1 MSAPIII
8 KIPLDKPALP
18 VDASVGTEIVLTGSY
33 TSRHD
38 GSVIDAATTSWPANA
53 PGGASVDAIGLIDL
67 EAGGFRMTSRDIA
80 KHEVHAIATESGGEA
95 CAAAGVS
102 SPCLV
107 LNKRIALQKRLM
119 GWDDFKNSLTGS
131 MEVAVPQKAPPPFV
145 PEPAVPYLQI
155 AAGILVGGFLGMGAW
170 RWNKRRAGSPEGQLL
185 ALSRKVKAQLERADQ
200 VVAAPLKP
208 TVDAAMKAIREKRVD
223 ASSKEGK
230 RVADALR
237 RVNER
242 LEANMRE
249 EQAAKEQEAAD
260 ELLREMESALE
271 AAEEMKRT
279 HHL

>member
-1 MSAPIII
+1 MSGPTII
-8 KIPLDKPALP
+8 KFDPQVPIVPINAPA
-18 VDASVGTEIVLTGSY
+18 GTEIVLKGSF

-38 GSVIDAATTSWPANA
+38 GSVIDAATTTWPAES
-53 PGGASVDAIGLIDL
+53 PGGAKVDAIGLFDL
-67 EAGGFRMTSRDIA
+67 ESGGLHMTSRNTA
-80 KHEVHAIATESGGEA
+80 THEVHAIVKDTGGEA
-95 CAAAGVS
+95 CAAVGVS

-107 LNKRIALQKRLM
+107 VNKQIALQRLLTQ
-119 GWDDFKNSLTGS
+119 GDYAKSLDGNLIV
-131 MEVAVPQKAPPPFV
+131 EVPEPAPPPLV
-145 PEPAVPYLQI
+145 PQPAVPYLQVGAGIAI
-155 AAGILVGGFLGMGAW
+155 AAIVCLLAL
-170 RWNKRRAGSPEGQLL
+170 RWKKGRDGSAEGQLL

-242 LEANMRE
+242 LDATMRE

-271 AAEEMKRT
+271 AAEEMKRV
-279 HHL
+279 HR

>member
-8 KIPLDKPALP
+8 KVPLDKPAIAIDVP
-18 VDASVGTEIVLTGSY
+18 QGTEIVLTGSY

-38 GSVIDAATTSWPANA
+38 GSVIDAATTTWPAGS

-67 EAGGFRMTSRDIA
+67 ESGGFHMTSRDVA
-80 KHEVHAIATESGGEA
+80 KHEVRAIATDKGGES

-102 SPCLV
+102 APCLV
-107 LNKRIALQKRLM
+107 VNKRIALQKRLM
-119 GWDDFKNSLTGS
+119 GWDDFRSTLDGVGI
-131 MEVAVPQKAPPPFV
+131 EVALPAPVAPPIVPPKAMPFLEV
-145 PEPAVPYLQI
+145 G
-155 AAGILVGGFLGMGAW
+155 AAIVIGGILAMGAW
-170 RWNKRRAGSPEGQLL
+170 RWKKGKDASPEGQLL
-185 ALSRKVKAQLERADQ
+185 ALSRKVKTQLDRADQ

-230 RVADALR
+230 RVAEALR

-242 LEANMRE
+242 LEATMRE

-260 ELLREMESALE
+260 ELVREMESALE
-271 AAEEMKRT
+271 AADEMKRA
-279 HHL
+279 HP